1 MNFELYYLLYALAG
15 YLVGSI
21 STAIITCKL
30 LGLKDPRSVGSK
42 NPGATH
48 VLRHGGKKAAIIN
61 LFGDMLKGLLPV
73 VVVSQFEPV
82 NAAIAVTGLGA
93 FLGHV
98 YPLYYGFKGGKGV
111 ATYYGA
117 LLGFN
122 WITGVIALAIWLGT
136 AFIFKISSLS
146 ALISVLAAPFIL
158 WHFTQSTELAVT
170 LGLMTLLLYWRHRS
184 NIRNIIEG
192 KENKIG
198 PKDG

>member
-42 NPGATH
+42 NPGATN
-48 VLRHGGKKAAIIN
+48 VLRHGGKKAAIIT

-158 WHFTQSTELAVT
+158 WHFTQSAELAVT